1 MGSEIRDERE
11 LARYYCHCSRERGEV
26 PRPRI
31 GAGRKSQ
38 AVNGLLGHPGMEVEK
53 LPPRVPRLYASNEQ
67 GSNGEGNF
75 GGYAGHMKQT
85 GEDAKDRDLE
95 VVHTIG

>member
-1 MGSEIRDERE
+1 MVSLVTRAWKWRSS
-11 LARYYCHCSRERGEV
+11 L
-26 PRPRI
+26 
-31 GAGRKSQ
+31 
-38 AVNGLLGHPGMEVEK
+38 
-53 LPPRVPRLYASNEQ
+53 PRVPRLYASNEQ